1 MENNRAAK
9 VMTLIGV
16 ACLALSVGVLA
27 KTSARSPKA
36 DEMRDAVASPVSPMS
51 PAMLGGARVISENQ
65 GYFASPSNRRAEAEK
80 TLMSSRL
87 DKVSK
92 AMYAR
97 AAKLRRERT
106 LAVTAQ

>member
-1 MENNRAAK
+1 MENNRAGR
-9 VMTLIGV
+9 VVTLIGA
-16 ACLALSVGVLA
+16 ACLALAVGVLA
-27 KTSARSPKA
+27 KTSVRTPTPVGE
-36 DEMRDAVASPVSPMS
+36 DLRDAVASPIS
-51 PAMLGGARVISENQ
+51 PAMLGAARVIRPDA
-65 GYFASPSNRRAEAEK
+65 GYFASPASRRAEAEK